1 MGNKLLFSNKI
12 NPLNNYLIYK
22 TVQKD
27 HKIIRKYPDK
37 VQIDGTQLK
46 YTFEI

>member
-1 MGNKLLFSNKI
+1 M
-12 NPLNNYLIYK
+12 IYK

-27 HKIIRKYPDK
+27 HEINRKYPDK

-46 YTFEI
+46 YTFKIKKERFVKDLGGQ